1 MFVSKGWGGWGW
13 SRYTVGGGVRRH
25 HVTSLST
32 SLSTSLCTSLSRR
45 QSAQDPLPQMS
56 PKMPPKPRQM
66 TLTAPPT
73 TAVRG
78 KEPDNDNDDDAMVE
92 TGAAG
97 TGLATTAVRSAKLP
111 ERSGDVCGTVE
122 MCRDCR
128 GDGEPPY
135 PCCQMQTLRAQIH
148 CGCYCDRGARGGDI
162 DSCEV

>member
-1 MFVSKGWGGWGW
+1 
-13 SRYTVGGGVRRH
+13 
-25 HVTSLST
+25 
-32 SLSTSLCTSLSRR
+32 
-45 QSAQDPLPQMS
+45 
-56 PKMPPKPRQM
+56 MPPKPRQM

-162 DSCEV
+162 DSCEVRFCWLLFHGPARLDGARKCIKAHGDPRTDGHPPPVPPPPSH